1 MNCLRIS
8 KHLNWYLH
16 DVCCPYIITQ
26 RVHCS
31 IHICRHNSACVE
43 LSTTPCIVYRLVSRW
58 SFDYLLFFVCFFFPS
73 RVTVLFCL
81 YFILF
86 FCLLYFS
93 FCCCCFISSIFF
105 FHFSVGINEQ
115 LRRGAR
121 PFFALENNWKKP
133 LAVCLFAPISSTTHP
148 QSKRERNN
156 RE

>member
-26 RVHCS
+26 RVHFS

-43 LSTTPCIVYRLVSRW
+43 LSTTPCMVYRLVSRW
-58 SFDYLLFFVCFFFPS
+58 SFDYLLFFCVSFSLPCYC
-73 RVTVLFCL
+73 VVLPLF
-81 YFILF
+81 YFIFLS
-86 FCLLYFS
+86 L
-93 FCCCCFISSIFF
+93 IFF
-105 FHFSVGINEQ
+105 LLLLLFYFFYLFSFHFSVGINEQ

-148 QSKRERNN
+148 QSKRDRNN
-156 RE
+156 TE

>member
-1 MNCLRIS
+1 VL
-8 KHLNWYLH
+8 L
-16 DVCCPYIITQ
+16 CCF
-26 RVHCS
+26 
-31 IHICRHNSACVE
+31 A
-43 LSTTPCIVYRLVSRW
+43 
-58 SFDYLLFFVCFFFPS
+58 
-73 RVTVLFCL
+73 
-81 YFILF
+81 FILF
-86 FCLLYFS
+86 YFFVSYIFPFVVVVLFLLSFS
-93 FCCCCFISSIFF
+93 